1 MKIRLKSEPVEDL
14 NIVLKPMFYSWVGLV
29 SKNYEIERA
38 CMELER
44 EAQDLENQRKK
55 INWKRK
61 HEQLE
66 DESKTSHPE
75 DGQVLVFVV
84 LTCFVIYI
92 VPLYDL

>member
-1 MKIRLKSEPVEDL
+1 MPNLSQVNKNKHTVGSVKESLIRK
-14 NIVLKPMFYSWVGLV
+14 IVLKPMSFYSWVGLV

-44 EAQDLENQRKK
+44 ESQDLENQREK

-66 DESKTSHPE
+66 DETKPSHPE
-75 DGQVLVFVV
+75 DGQVFVFVV
-84 LTCFVIYI
+84 LI
-92 VPLYDL
+92 

>member
-1 MKIRLKSEPVEDL
+1 MKIRLKSERVEDL
-14 NIVLKPMFYSWVGLV
+14 NIVLKPMLFYSWVGLV

-44 EAQDLENQRKK
+44 EAQDLENQREK

-84 LTCFVIYI
+84 LTYFCYFYSAV
-92 VPLYDL
+92 V